1 MALFEE
7 RIVFTNDYGARYAET
22 KITEVFRDGNKF
34 RIGLLYMTISTQ
46 WIFLDLSCGLKAR
59 TRIWLSGNSEDEA
72 REELI
77 QVLAAQEPTQIKD

>member
-1 MALFEE
+1 MTLFKEG
-7 RIVFTNDYGARYAET
+7 IVFTSDYSARYAET
-22 KITEVFRDGNKF
+22 KITEVFRGGGKF

-46 WIFLDLSCGLKAR
+46 WMFLDLSRGLKAR

-77 QVLAAQEPTQIKD
+77 QVLAA